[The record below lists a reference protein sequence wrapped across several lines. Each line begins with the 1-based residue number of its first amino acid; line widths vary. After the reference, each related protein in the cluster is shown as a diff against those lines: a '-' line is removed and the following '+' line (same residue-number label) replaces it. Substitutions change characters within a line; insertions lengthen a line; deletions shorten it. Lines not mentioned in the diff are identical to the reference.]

1 MLSSA
6 FFPVGRASC
15 GLTSAIVSYAVAVLI
30 CDLLLLIWKAS
41 KPSGRMERTSMASP
55 PPFDN
60 LLLTRLRERDPETL
74 STTVQENARSL
85 YRTARGM
92 GFDRQQ
98 AEDLVQDV
106 FTIFLQKLD
115 EFEGR
120 SKVRTWLFGILHW
133 KMRERRRALQRDESY
148 DSIDTSFTEW
158 FDGKGHW
165 MHHPENLERLFAS
178 KEIRAAVDECL
189 ASIPMQQR
197 EVFLLREVEE
207 FESKEIC
214 NNLQIS
220 LTHLGVLIHR
230 ARHRLRE
237 CMQAK
242 GWQ

>member
-1 MLSSA
+1 
-6 FFPVGRASC
+6 
-15 GLTSAIVSYAVAVLI
+15 
-30 CDLLLLIWKAS
+30 
-41 KPSGRMERTSMASP
+41 MASLP
-55 PPFDN
+55 QSDST
-60 LLLTRLRERDPETL
+60 LLTRLRERDQETL
-74 STTVQENARSL
+74 AAVVQENARPL
-85 YRTARGM
+85 YRAARAM
-92 GFDRQQ
+92 GFDEQQ

-106 FTIFLQKLD
+106 FTVFLQKLD

-120 SKVRTWLFGILHW
+120 SQVRTWLFGILHW

-148 DSIDTSFTEW
+148 DSIDPSFAEW

-165 MHHPENLERLFAS
+165 ITHPEDLERLFAS

-189 ASIPMQQR
+189 ASIPVQQR

-207 FESKEIC
+207 LDSKEIC

-220 LTHLGVLIHR
+220 ITHLGVLIHR

-242 GWQ
+242 GWR